1 MMNAL
6 PTATNGFKEEQI
18 LLAVSGERQRTS
30 LSRNMWS
37 GEGSKRLG
45 ACCL

>member
-18 LLAVSGERQRTS
+18 LLAVSGERQRIV
-30 LSRNMWS
+30 LICVANNQSR
-37 GEGSKRLG
+37 GGLTG
-45 ACCL
+45 QAP